1 MNGKEPAIRVVN
13 LEKSFNGNRV
23 LKGVN
28 LDIAGGE
35 ITVIIGPSGS
45 GKSVLIKHIIGLL
58 RPDSGEVFVEGKAIF
73 ELEEAEFRFLRKK
86 FGMLFQQSALFDSM
100 TVLENIT
107 FPLQEH
113 TSFPAQKMTEL
124 AIERLELLGL
134 HNVENKYPAELS
146 GGMKKRVAL
155 ARATIL
161 NPSFIIYDE
170 PTTGLDPIM
179 CENVDDMILTA
190 QRKFNV
196 TSIVITH
203 DMASTFRIANKIAV
217 IYDGTIVE
225 EGSPSE
231 LKASRNEVVNRFISL
246 SGISPL

>member
-134 HNVENKYPAELS
+134 HNV
-146 GGMKKRVAL
+146 
-155 ARATIL
+155 
-161 NPSFIIYDE
+161 
-170 PTTGLDPIM
+170 
-179 CENVDDMILTA
+179 
-190 QRKFNV
+190 
-196 TSIVITH
+196 
-203 DMASTFRIANKIAV
+203 
-217 IYDGTIVE
+217 
-225 EGSPSE
+225 
-231 LKASRNEVVNRFISL
+231 
-246 SGISPL
+246 

>member
-1 MNGKEPAIRVVN
+1 
-13 LEKSFNGNRV
+13 
-23 LKGVN
+23 
-28 LDIAGGE
+28 
-35 ITVIIGPSGS
+35 
-45 GKSVLIKHIIGLL
+45 
-58 RPDSGEVFVEGKAIF
+58 
-73 ELEEAEFRFLRKK
+73 
-86 FGMLFQQSALFDSM
+86 
-100 TVLENIT
+100 
-107 FPLQEH
+107 
-113 TSFPAQKMTEL
+113 
-124 AIERLELLGL
+124 
-134 HNVENKYPAELS
+134 
-146 GGMKKRVAL
+146 
-155 ARATIL
+155 
-161 NPSFIIYDE
+161 IYDE

>member
-1 MNGKEPAIRVVN
+1 MKGKEPAIRVVN
-13 LEKSFNGNRV
+13 LEKSFNGNKV

-28 LDIAGGE
+28 LDIGEGE

-45 GKSVLIKHIIGLL
+45 GKSVLIKHLIGLL
-58 RPDSGEVFVEGKAIF
+58 KPDRGDVFVEGRSIF
-73 ELEEAEFRFLRKK
+73 DLEEAEFRLLRKK

-100 TVLENIT
+100 TVLENVT

-113 TSFPAQKMTEL
+113 TSLPEKKMIDL
-124 AIERLELLGL
+124 AVERLELLGL
-134 HNVENKYPAELS
+134 HNIENKFPAELS

-203 DMASTFRIANKIAV
+203 DMVSAFRIANKIAV
-217 IYDGTIVE
+217 LYDGMIVE
-225 EGSPSE
+225 EGSPAE
-231 LKASRNEVVNRFISL
+231 LKASKNEIVSRFISL
-246 SGISPL
+246 SGIAL